1 MRLDKYTYVFLRFWV
16 YPEPTVLA
24 IVGIVDNNY
33 LGGYEMNKIQ
43 GIDDKDYKIAMGRL
57 LVMYTQVD
65 YLIMRAV
72 AERIADAPDDES
84 RLFMAK
90 QVGDESRHV
99 RIQQEWIK
107 KFGSDTTPVFNE
119 MQQDM
124 FLAHFRSLNWLD
136 FLTDMYVCI
145 EALGSEAVEQVVP
158 MADPGTR
165 DSLKTPL
172 EDEMDHVAFGL
183 GRLHDELTKLPEEE
197 SHTYLQS
204 IESRLDF
211 LDDTLHGLGIDVPAM
226 FSAVGADYNKV
237 VVTVLQRRQQIL
249 ESLAQPLAA

>member
-1 MRLDKYTYVFLRFWV
+1 MN
-16 YPEPTVLA
+16 ENQTVSDA
-24 IVGIVDNNY
+24 
-33 LGGYEMNKIQ
+33 GYKV
-43 GIDDKDYKIAMGRL
+43 AMGRL

-84 RLFMAK
+84 QLFMAK

-99 RIQQEWIK
+99 KIQREWIER
-107 KFGSDTTPVFNE
+107 FGTDTTPVFDE
-119 MQQDM
+119 LQQEM

-136 FLTDMYVCI
+136 FLTDMYVCV
-145 EALGSEAVEQVVP
+145 EALGSEAVEQIVP

-172 EDEMDHVAFGL
+172 EDEIDHVAFGL
-183 GRLHDELTKLPEEE
+183 NSLHAELAKLPEAE
-197 SHTYLQS
+197 SHAYLQS
-204 IESRLDF
+204 IETRLDF

-226 FSAVGADYNKV
+226 FSAVGADYQKV
-237 VVTVLQRRQQIL
+237 VETVLHRRQQIL
-249 ESLAQPLAA
+249 DSLAQPLAA